1 MLDQTVTFEDVSAE
15 TIAMEFVQFEDVD
28 ADTLAMEHFDDMK
41 TELCMDSV
49 WSIWEAAALSADD
62 LLFQDLQYLVRYQF
76 VRSDSTCEEIYDDLQ
91 NGTKS
96 SIAEVTMFA
105 VSGVFLQV
113 AVLNIFGL
121 PLIVV
126 LNKVVH
132 IILTLKILKCKK
144 MVHYY

>member
-62 LLFQDLQYLVRYQF
+62 LLFQDRQYRVVYNHVRH
-76 VRSDSTCEEIYDDLQ
+76 DATTEEIWADVKDGGNRADAQ
-91 NGTKS
+91 VS
-96 SIAEVTMFA
+96 MFA
-105 VSGVFLQV
+105 PSGSFKHLWFAADSCIKQSGTYHSYIEDFQMQEDGS
-113 AVLNIFGL
+113 LL
-121 PLIVV
+121 LI
-126 LNKVVH
+126 
-132 IILTLKILKCKK
+132 TGS
-144 MVHYY
+144 

>member
-62 LLFQDLQYLVRYQF
+62 LLFQDRQYRVVYNHVRH
-76 VRSDSTCEEIYDDLQ
+76 DATTEEIWADVKDGGNRADAQ
-91 NGTKS
+91 VS
-96 SIAEVTMFA
+96 MFA
-105 VSGVFLQV
+105 PSGSIKHLWFAADSCIKQSGTYHSYIEDFEMQEDGTLM
-113 AVLNIFGL
+113 
-121 PLIVV
+121 LI
-126 LNKVVH
+126 
-132 IILTLKILKCKK
+132 TGS
-144 MVHYY
+144 

>member
-62 LLFQDLQYLVRYQF
+62 LLFQDRQYRVVYNHVRH
-76 VRSDSTCEEIYDDLQ
+76 DATTEEIWADVKDGGNRADAQ
-91 NGTKS
+91 VS
-96 SIAEVTMFA
+96 MFA
-105 VSGVFLQV
+105 PSGSIKHLWFAADSCIKQSRTHHSYIEDFEMQEDGTLM
-113 AVLNIFGL
+113 
-121 PLIVV
+121 LI
-126 LNKVVH
+126 
-132 IILTLKILKCKK
+132 TGS
-144 MVHYY
+144 

>member
-62 LLFQDLQYLVRYQF
+62 LLFQDRQYRVVYNHVRH
-76 VRSDSTCEEIYDDLQ
+76 DATTEEIWADVKDGGNRADAQ
-91 NGTKS
+91 VS
-96 SIAEVTMFA
+96 MFA
-105 VSGVFLQV
+105 PSGSIKHLWFAADSCIKQSGTYHSYIEDFEMQEDGSL
-113 AVLNIFGL
+113 L
-121 PLIVV
+121 LI
-126 LNKVVH
+126 
-132 IILTLKILKCKK
+132 TGS
-144 MVHYY
+144 

>member
-62 LLFQDLQYLVRYQF
+62 LLFQDRQYRVVYNHVRH
-76 VRSDSTCEEIYDDLQ
+76 DATTEEIWADVKDGGNRADAQ
-91 NGTKS
+91 VS
-96 SIAEVTMFA
+96 MFA
-105 VSGVFLQV
+105 PSGSIKHLWFAADSCIKQSGTYHSYIEDFQMQEDGSL
-113 AVLNIFGL
+113 L
-121 PLIVV
+121 LI
-126 LNKVVH
+126 
-132 IILTLKILKCKK
+132 TGS
-144 MVHYY
+144 